1 MLLQVKAV
9 TAVTAALPQSLDHQ
23 HITQAAVVVDGLAD
37 LVMAASVEVM
47 VTILLSMVALM
58 VLAVAESAVAVVA
71 ELLVA
76 LES

>member
-23 HITQAAVVVDGLAD
+23 HITQAVVVVDGLAD

-47 VTILLSMVALM
+47 VTILLSMVAQM
-58 VLAVAESAVAVVA
+58 VSAVVESAVVA
-71 ELLVA
+71 AAEHLEA
-76 LES
+76 LAS